1 MKTLY
6 KVAATI
12 SITDAGSMSKRGR
25 RKIAAW
31 LKSQAEDLENFGEE
45 YSKAF
50 KSRYW
55 YTDK

>member
-1 MKTLY
+1 VKTLY

-50 KSRYW
+50 
-55 YTDK
+55 